1 MPKSRDRGGRWCV
14 IPDRDVS
21 QGRVVPH
28 PPKSM
33 PQIWPSAYI
42 LAPLASP
49 TPGCP
54 SSWIL
59 SRDLGQHFCECGP
72 RSRPRGAC
80 EHGDSQALP
89 QTEHHLVFAQRSPSS
104 EASEDPTHSG
114 KCQPPPGLSVP
125 FTMPSYFVCLP
136 PRGVPEDR
144 ASLCLLLESRALK
157 QKEIWS
163 PGRQAALSGDI
174 SGCSDLREK
183 GAPGIEPG
191 EAGDAGQH
199 LTTHGTATT
208 TKSRPAP

>member
-1 MPKSRDRGGRWCV
+1 
-14 IPDRDVS
+14 
-21 QGRVVPH
+21 
-28 PPKSM
+28 M

-59 SRDLGQHFCECGP
+59 SRDGASISASVAPDPDPGELVNVEIPRPYPRPNTIWYLLRGPLPVNPLWKTSASTRPVCAFHHALLFCV
-72 RSRPRGAC
+72 S
-80 EHGDSQALP
+80 
-89 QTEHHLVFAQRSPSS
+89 
-104 EASEDPTHSG
+104 
-114 KCQPPPGLSVP
+114 
-125 FTMPSYFVCLP
+125 P

-144 ASLCLLLESRALK
+144 ASLCLLLESTAWK

-183 GAPGIEPG
+183 GAPGIEQG